1 MAMRLVS
8 VNAGLPKEVPWNGK
22 TVTTSIWKDPVPGP
36 VHVSRLNIDGDRQS
50 DLAVHGGADK
60 AVYVYPS
67 EHYEYWRRELPGM
80 ELPWGSFGEN
90 LTTEGPSEEFRIGDR
105 LSIGSAEFA
114 ITQPRLPCYKL
125 AIRFGRPDMVK
136 RFLRSNRT
144 GFYLTV
150 MREGEVRAGDPI
162 RLGDRPANSLSVAD
176 IVRLYEADT
185 PDTEMLKLAS
195 QLASLPVS
203 WRDYFRKRLPKSQ

>member
-1 MAMRLVS
+1 MRLVS

-22 TVTTSIWKDPVPGP
+22 TVTTSIWKEPVPGP
-36 VHVSRLNIDGDRQS
+36 VHVSRLNIDGDGQS

-67 EHYEYWRRELPGM
+67 EHYEYWHRELPGM

-90 LTTEGPSEEFRIGDR
+90 FTTEGPSEEFRIGDR

-125 AIRFGRPDMVK
+125 AIRFGRPDIVK

-144 GFYLTV
+144 GFYLAV
-150 MREGEVRAGDPI
+150 AREGEVRAGDPI
-162 RLGDRPANSLSVAD
+162 RLSARAAGSLSVGD
-176 IVRLYEADT
+176 IVRLYETDT
-185 PDTEMLKLAS
+185 PDTETLKLAS
-195 QLASLPVS
+195 QLAGLPDS
-203 WRDYFRKRLPKSQ
+203 WRDYFRKRLLGPD